1 VGDLM
6 GMLEIPVEDEA
17 RRNLFF
23 VAALLEAAGQ
33 PIFR

>member
-1 VGDLM
+1 
-6 GMLEIPVEDEA
+6 VEDEA

-23 VAALLEAAGQ
+23 VAALLEAVGQ